1 MSGRNISWR
10 YNSDNS
16 WDLFD
21 EDTDEVIIT
30 GDTNLD
36 GGDMYPYL
44 FGASTI
50 NTLYRLF
57 HNGHGTGI
65 KQAWFVEHR
74 DWESGY
80 AQTSGLDLRSTAM
93 PMKTAAAGL
102 LDSGGGFMHMSNSR
116 FNITWG
122 EKMRP
127 GQELIWTQ
135 LSINQNGATK
145 NNMIV
150 GVLNSTL
157 MVILMDSVL
166 IDLVM

>member
-10 YNSDNS
+10 YNSNNS

-21 EDTDEVIIT
+21 EDTDEVILT

-36 GGDMYPYL
+36 GNDMYPYL
-44 FGASTI
+44 LVHQLLIPTQQK
-50 NTLYRLF
+50 F
-57 HNGHGTGI
+57 HNGNGTWN
-65 KQAWFVEHR
+65 QAEWFLEHR

-80 AQTSGLDLRSTAM
+80 GQTSALDLRADAL

-102 LDSGGGFMHMSNSR
+102 LDTGGGFMHMSNSR

-127 GQELIWTQ
+127 GQELS
-135 LSINQNGATK
+135 LD
-145 NNMIV
+145 
-150 GVLNSTL
+150 ST
-157 MVILMDSVL
+157 VYQPKRFI
-166 IDLVM
+166 

>member
-10 YNSDNS
+10 YNSNNS

-21 EDTDEVIIT
+21 EDTDEVILT

-36 GGDMYPYL
+36 GNDMYPYL

-50 NTLYRLF
+50 NTYATELPQWEWDW
-57 HNGHGTGI
+57 N
-65 KQAWFVEHR
+65 QAEWFLEHR

-80 AQTSGLDLRSTAM
+80 GQTSALDLRANAL

-127 GQELIWTQ
+127 GQEFSLD
-135 LSINQNGATK
+135 
-145 NNMIV
+145 
-150 GVLNSTL
+150 STRYQQ
-157 MVILMDSVL
+157 
-166 IDLVM
+166 